1 MVRFIHT
8 ADLQLILSPGASDV
22 RRRMQEARF
31 ETLGRIMEAAREREV
46 DFVAICGD
54 IFEDGLVSDDTVHR
68 AVRILSDAAPMPVY
82 IIPGN
87 HDPLTSMSVYNH
99 DAFRTAGENVIV
111 LRTPDPV
118 PVTDECTLYPCPVLE
133 KRSMQDPT
141 AVIPPRGTEDGIRIG
156 LAHGALEI
164 PEKYQLND
172 HPIPLG
178 AAERRGLDYL
188 ALGHYHGQYIE
199 RGRVAYPGTPE
210 QTAFDDTGAG
220 CVLLVGMDAHGATPV
235 IESVP
240 VGTLTW
246 LNWQR
251 ELTEPV
257 AEAVDALSAEIEALP
272 ARDRTLLRLKLTGTL
287 QTDSM
292 ARVGQFEA
300 WLNHAGLLRAEV
312 DADIGLI
319 EELTGKLKTL
329 AESDEVIAGAIAD
342 LQRLA
347 DLDGPVDE
355 TAEVPP
361 RSAEELIELWHEAQL
376 RDNEETLKRHA
387 EGLTAADAANAALLA
402 LAGCAREVEA

>member
-8 ADLQLILSPGASDV
+8 ADLQLILSPGAPDV
-22 RRRMQEARF
+22 RRAMQEARF
-31 ETLGRIMEAAREREV
+31 ETLGRIIEVAREREV

-54 IFEDGLVSDDTVHR
+54 LFEDVLVSDDTVHR
-68 AVRILSDAAPMPVY
+68 ALRILSDAAPMPVY
-82 IIPGN
+82 IISGN
-87 HDPLTSMSVYNH
+87 HDPLTPMSIYNH
-99 DAFRTAGENVIV
+99 AAFSTAADSVVV
-111 LRTPDPV
+111 LRTPEPV
-118 PVTDECTLYPCPVLE
+118 RIDEGCTLYPCPVLE

-141 AVIPPRGTEDGIRIG
+141 AAIPPRVETDGIRIG
-156 LAHGALEI
+156 LAHGALMI
-164 PEKYQLND
+164 PEKYQPND
-172 HPIPLG
+172 HPIPLD
-178 AAERRGLDYL
+178 AAEKRGLDYL
-188 ALGHYHGQYIE
+188 ALGHHHSQYIE
-199 RGRVAYPGTPE
+199 GSRVAYPGTPE
-210 QTAFDDTGAG
+210 QTAFDDTDAG
-220 CVLLVGMDAHGATPV
+220 CVLLVGIDAPGAVPA

-257 AEAVDALSAEIEALP
+257 AAAVDTLCAEIEALP
-272 ARDRTLLRLKLTGTL
+272 ARDRTLLRLRLTGML

-292 ARVGQFEA
+292 ERVTQFAA
-300 WLNHAGLLRAEV
+300 WLDHAGLLRAEV
-312 DADIGLI
+312 DADIGLL
-319 EELTGKLKTL
+319 EELTGKLKAL

-347 DLDGPVDE
+347 ALDGPVDE

-361 RSAEELIELWHEAQL
+361 RSTEELIALWNDAHL
-376 RDNEETLKRHA
+376 RDNEDVLKGHA